1 MSTRRYPC
9 WKVFALAALACGLA
23 LRANAVRAD
32 DAPLFQQEPFDTIK
46 LDDENKSVVLKVFP
60 LDLPDRKL
68 PEKPK
73 PDDELEIRL
82 VDRPRKTYKVQ
93 WAHIAEVKLFEQM
106 VLDEAEVLT
115 GNGKF
120 DEAYPYYE
128 FLQRRH
134 GQMPGLEASYQRYLF
149 QNAGAA
155 YKQGRLDEALGLL
168 WQLFARD
175 PNYKAIAPAID
186 HVADKL
192 VERRIEADDYPGAR
206 GILQEVGAKLKDR
219 AKPLVDPWT
228 EKLQSKATEQ
238 LAQAKTDFAA
248 GRMAEANRACHVAL
262 AAWPEITGGAELAAA
277 IRKKYPEVFV
287 GVTELPA
294 DAASGESDSWAV
306 RRGRRLRTRA
316 ILELSHVRADGGDYF
331 ATLTYGSPAAGRPR
345 VTLAVKPGVSWPNR
359 GGPLTAADLARS
371 LVAEA
376 DPQHPAYRPQWA
388 ALLGG
393 VSVSAAG
400 EVQVDLKQPVARIEP
415 WLAVDVWP
423 QYTAS
428 NSRAAGLGP
437 YRLEPTAAEAQQ
449 RYVAVSDYFAAGGP
463 GQPQEIVERRFPDMA
478 AALRALRRGEVQV
491 VDRVSPW
498 DAAALA
504 HEANLVIE
512 PYGVHSVHLLRVNPL
527 GRLTGNRLFRK
538 ALAHALDPVVMLRD
552 DLSRGKL
559 PSGVEA
565 TDWLVVAPAGA
576 AAQTAAPADPALAKA
591 LVQVALEQTAL
602 TAQARGEKPLP
613 AAPPLVL
620 AHPADDAARV
630 AAQAIQRQLRAAG
643 LTVQLKEL
651 TAGSEAAAADADLQY
666 VEWTPL
672 EPVLDLPQLLGK
684 NPRAEALLGQL
695 AAART
700 AEEAAERLRDIQ
712 QLLHDE
718 SLVIPLWRLPLYLAR
733 GRDLQGVGVE
743 PITLYQNVEKWRLT
757 SAEANEK

>member
-1 MSTRRYPC
+1 MLTLRQDVGRFLHLA
-9 WKVFALAALACGLA
+9 VFAGCFTVTVLRTAAID
-23 LRANAVRAD
+23 AD
-32 DAPLFQQEPFDTIK
+32 DAPLFEQEPFDTIK
-46 LDDENKSVVLKVFP
+46 LDDDNKNVVLKVFP
-60 LDLPDRKL
+60 LELPDRKL

-115 GNGKF
+115 GTGKF

-134 GQMPGLEASYQRYLF
+134 GQMPGLDASYQKYLF

-155 YKQGRLDEALGLL
+155 YKQGRFDEALGLL

-175 PNYKAIAPAID
+175 PNYKAIGPAID

-192 VERRIEADDYPGAR
+192 VERRIETDDYPGAR
-206 GILQEVGAKLKDR
+206 GILQEVAAKLKDR
-219 AKPLVDPWT
+219 AKPLVNPWT
-228 EKLQSKATEQ
+228 EKLQAKATEQ

-262 AAWPEITGGAELAAA
+262 AAWPEIAEGTELAAE

-287 GVTELPA
+287 GVTELSA
-294 DAASGESDSWAV
+294 DAASGDSDSWAA
-306 RRGRRLRTRA
+306 RRGRRLLTRA
-316 ILELSHVRADGGDYF
+316 ILELSHLRADGGDYV

-345 VTLAVKPGVSWPNR
+345 VTLAVKPGVSWPNG

-388 ALLGG
+388 A
-393 VSVSAAG
+393 SCWAAFPVFG
-400 EVQVDLKQPVARIEP
+400 RRRVCQVDLKQPVARIEP

-449 RYVAVSDYFAAGGP
+449 RYVAASDYFAAGGP

-478 AALRALRRGEVQV
+478 AALRALRRGDVQI
-491 VDRVSPW
+491 VDRVGPW

-504 HEANLVIE
+504 HEANLVVE
-512 PYGVHSVHLLRVNPL
+512 PYGVHTVHLLRVNPT

-559 PSGVEA
+559 PGGVAA
-565 TDWLVVAPAGA
+565 TDWLVVAPGGTG
-576 AAQTAAPADPALAKA
+576 AQTAAPADPALAKA
-591 LVQVALEQTAL
+591 LVHVAIEQT
-602 TAQARGEKPLP
+602 
-613 AAPPLVL
+613 L
-620 AHPADDAARV
+620 ATGCA
-630 AAQAIQRQLRAAG
+630 AAG
-643 LTVQLKEL
+643 AKSHFRPCRRWCWPIRPTM
-651 TAGSEAAAADADLQY
+651 
-666 VEWTPL
+666 
-672 EPVLDLPQLLGK
+672 
-684 NPRAEALLGQL
+684 RL
-695 AAART
+695 A
-700 AEEAAERLRDIQ
+700 
-712 QLLHDE
+712 
-718 SLVIPLWRLPLYLAR
+718 WRR
-733 GRDLQGVGVE
+733 RRFSG
-743 PITLYQNVEKWRLT
+743 N
-757 SAEANEK
+757 SAP